1 MSQVSP
7 AVKLFVM
14 CLVVALCSSYATAQV
29 RIVPQDVPEGVLRPE
44 ARTYTLPPSG
54 NNLGLTGIPG
64 SGPERSI
71 VVRDWAFGSAS
82 VTGPSAGGGA
92 AAGRSSAGPLVV
104 VKDIDA
110 STPMLFL
117 ASMMGR
123 MIPSGEMR
131 FELQGGSFHIVMTN
145 ITVVQAG
152 RPADASPPL
161 PVGQES
167 VTLVAQEYSLRYQPT
182 VGDPVEAGWNVF
194 ENRQL

>member
-7 AVKLFVM
+7 AARLLLM
-14 CLVVALCSSYATAQV
+14 CLAVALCSSYAIAQV
-29 RIVPQDVPEGVLRPE
+29 RIVPQDIPEGVLRPE

-71 VVRDWAFGSAS
+71 VVRDWAFGASSSAA
-82 VTGPSAGGGA
+82 TRGAGGGG
-92 AAGRSSAGPLVV
+92 AGRSSVEPLIV

-110 STPMLFL
+110 ATPMLFL

-131 FELQGGSFHIVMTN
+131 FELQGGSFHVVMTN

-167 VTLVAQEYSLRYQPT
+167 VTLVAQEYTVRYQPT

-194 ENRQL
+194 ENRQM

>member
-7 AVKLFVM
+7 AARLLLM
-14 CLVVALCSSYATAQV
+14 CLAVALCSSYAIAQV
-29 RIVPQDVPEGVLRPE
+29 RIVPQDIPEGVLRPE

-71 VVRDWAFGSAS
+71 VVRDWAFGASSSAA
-82 VTGPSAGGGA
+82 TRGAGGGGA
-92 AAGRSSAGPLVV
+92 RRSSVEPLIVL
-104 VKDIDA
+104 KDIDA
-110 STPMLFL
+110 ATPMLFL

-131 FELQGGSFHIVMTN
+131 FELQGGSLHVVMTN